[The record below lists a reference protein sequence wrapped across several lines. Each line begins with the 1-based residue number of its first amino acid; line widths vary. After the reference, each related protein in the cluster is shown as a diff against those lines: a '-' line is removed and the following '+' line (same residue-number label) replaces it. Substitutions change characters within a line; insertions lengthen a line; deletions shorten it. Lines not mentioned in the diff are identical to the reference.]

1 MILKS
6 SAKLCLFSMLLLIH
20 PHLDAT
26 ADDGH
31 KHDGHAH
38 KHDGH
43 IHKHDGHVHKHD
55 ENSQHINEEI
65 LLKLNLEDGILTA
78 IIVDEEG
85 NIIKDQEADIFGL
98 IMKNSKV
105 EKVAFIRTADDSYK
119 AEANFADAESLT
131 CIISVSLPNGVTRQL
146 RFELM

>member
-1 MILKS
+1 MILKP

-31 KHDGHAH
+31 KHDGHA
-38 KHDGH
+38 
-43 IHKHDGHVHKHD
+43 HKHDGHVHKHD

-146 RFELM
+146 RFELL

>member
-1 MILKS
+1 MILKP

-31 KHDGHAH
+31 KHDGHA
-38 KHDGH
+38 
-43 IHKHDGHVHKHD
+43 HKHDGHVHKHD

-119 AEANFADAESLT
+119 AL
-131 CIISVSLPNGVTRQL
+131 
-146 RFELM
+146 